1 MTSAAISPSPARP
14 SFAGEGTT
22 GWIALVATVLIWA
35 SFALSIRAV
44 GATSLTPGDAALIRF
59 LVPALAMLPFMPSR
73 LAALRAMRASHALMI
88 AVGGGLPF
96 FLLAMAGGRLTTA
109 AHVSALIAGTV
120 PLSVAILGFA
130 LYRERL
136 AAWRAMALGIIIGGI
151 LLLVA
156 GLGAFRL
163 DMVGGAALLL
173 SASLLWGLYT
183 LGLRHA
189 RIDPIACV
197 MLVTYPSLAGVAL
210 LMATGALDS
219 NLAHASLRDVAI
231 FAAIQGVC
239 VGFVSVLAYS
249 VAVRRLGALRC
260 ATVGALA
267 PVLAALLA
275 VPLLGEIPSMLSL
288 AGVAVVTAGVL
299 LSSRPARETR

>member
-1 MTSAAISPSPARP
+1 M
-14 SFAGEGTT
+14 T

-44 GATSLTPGDAALIRF
+44 GATSLTSGDAALIRF
-59 LVPALAMLPFMPSR
+59 LVPALAMLPFLRSR
-73 LAALRAMRASHALMI
+73 FAALRLMRASHALMI
-88 AVGGGLPF
+88 AAGGGLPF
-96 FLLAMAGGRLTTA
+96 FLLAVAGGRLTTA

-130 LYRERL
+130 LYRTRL
-136 AAWRAMALGIIIGGI
+136 GLWRAMALGLIIGGI

-156 GLGAFRL
+156 GLDAFRI

-173 SASLLWGLYT
+173 VASLLWGLYT

-197 MLVTYPSLAGVAL
+197 MLVTYPSLVSVVL
-210 LMATGALDS
+210 LMTTGAMDS
-219 NLAHASLRDVAI
+219 NLAQASLGDVAI
-231 FAAIQGVC
+231 FAVIQGVC
-239 VGFVSVLAYS
+239 VGFGSVLAYS
-249 VAVRRLGALRC
+249 IAVRRLGAMRC

-275 VPLLGEIPSMLSL
+275 VPLLGEIPSPLSL

-299 LSSRPARETR
+299 LSNRPVREAR